1 MNKTK
6 SFNKKHKIR
15 RLMKNMEPK
24 TANLGTAQRRK
35 RNLKKP
41 YLDFYKVL
49 GRLQTQWKK
58 HNVHKTAT
66 PYIL

>member
-1 MNKTK
+1 
-6 SFNKKHKIR
+6 
-15 RLMKNMEPK
+15 MKNMEPK

-49 GRLQTQWKK
+49 GRLQTQ
-58 HNVHKTAT
+58 
-66 PYIL
+66 